1 MIKINLLIIVLTLSA
16 FIFSIFLGKTGELSN
31 AAISGASQA
40 VTLVIKL
47 AGGLVFWSGMMNL
60 IKKSGISD
68 LVARLLSPIIRL
80 IFPKLDKKSR
90 AAQYIGLNLSANM
103 LGLGNAAT
111 PFGIEAMRELNKLN
125 PTPDRPSNDMV
136 YFAVINSASIQLLP
150 TTVAIIR
157 AAHGSKNPMDI
168 LPAVL
173 MTSII
178 SLAVGLF
185 FAKIIPLFERKRR
198 K

>member
-1 MIKINLLIIVLTLSA
+1 MIKINLLIIILTLSA
-16 FIFSIFLGKTGELSN
+16 FVFSVFLGKMGELSN

-60 IKKSGISD
+60 IRKSGISD

-80 IFPKLDKKSR
+80 VFPKLDKNSK

-136 YFAVINSASIQLLP
+136 CFAVINSASIQLLP

-157 AAHGSKNPMDI
+157 AAHGAQNPMDI

-173 MTSII
+173 LTSLI
-178 SLAVGLF
+178 SLSIGLF

>member
-16 FIFSIFLGKTGELSN
+16 FVFSVFLGKTGEISS
-31 AAISGASQA
+31 AAISGATQA
-40 VTLVIKL
+40 VPLVIKL

-60 IKKSGISD
+60 VKKSGISE
-68 LVARLLSPIIRL
+68 LIAKLLSPIIRL
-80 IFPKLDKKSR
+80 VFPKLNKNSK

-125 PTPDRPSNDMV
+125 PTPDRPSDYMV
-136 YFAVINSASIQLLP
+136 CFAVINSASVQILP

-157 AAHGSKNPMDI
+157 AAHGSKNPMYI
-168 LPAVL
+168 LPAVIF
-173 MTSII
+173 TSVI
-178 SLAVGLF
+178 SLALGLF
-185 FAKIIPLFERKRR
+185 VAKIIPLIKGRR
-198 K
+198 KK

>member
-1 MIKINLLIIVLTLSA
+1 MIKINLLIIILTLSA
-16 FIFSIFLGKTGELSN
+16 FVFSVFLGKMGELSN

-47 AGGLVFWSGMMNL
+47 ACGLVFWSGMMNL
-60 IKKSGISD
+60 IRKSGISD

-80 IFPKLDKKSR
+80 VFPKLDKNSK

-136 YFAVINSASIQLLP
+136 CFAVINSASIQLLP

-157 AAHGSKNPMDI
+157 AAHGAQNPMDI

-173 MTSII
+173 LTSLI
-178 SLAVGLF
+178 SLSIGLF

>member
-1 MIKINLLIIVLTLSA
+1 MIKINLLIIILTLSA
-16 FIFSIFLGKTGELSN
+16 FVFSIFLGKTGELSN

-68 LVARLLSPIIRL
+68 LVSKLLSPIIKL
-80 IFPKLDKKSR
+80 IFPKLNKKSR

-136 YFAVINSASIQLLP
+136 CFAVINSASIQLLP

-157 AAHGSKNPMDI
+157 AAHGAQNPMDI

-173 MTSII
+173 LTSLL
-178 SLAVGLF
+178 SLSVGLF
-185 FAKIIPLFERKRR
+185 FAKIIPLFERKKR

>member
-1 MIKINLLIIVLTLSA
+1 MNLLIIVLTLSA

>member
-1 MIKINLLIIVLTLSA
+1 
-16 FIFSIFLGKTGELSN
+16 
-31 AAISGASQA
+31 
-40 VTLVIKL
+40 
-47 AGGLVFWSGMMNL
+47 MNL

>member
-16 FIFSIFLGKTGELSN
+16 FVFSIFLGKASELSN
-31 AAISGASQA
+31 AVISGASQA

-60 IKKSGISD
+60 VKKTGISD
-68 LVARLLSPIIRL
+68 LIAKLLSPIIKL
-80 IFPKLDKKSR
+80 IFPKLDRKSR
-90 AAQYIGLNLSANM
+90 AAQYIGLNISANM

-136 YFAVINSASIQLLP
+136 CFAVINSASIQLLP
-150 TTVAIIR
+150 TTVAVIR
-157 AAHGSKNPMDI
+157 AAHSAQNPMDI

-173 MTSII
+173 LTSVI
-178 SLAVGLF
+178 SLVLGLLV
-185 FAKIIPLFERKRR
+185 AKIIPLFERKRR

>member
-1 MIKINLLIIVLTLSA
+1 MIKINLLIIILTLSA
-16 FIFSIFLGKTGELSN
+16 FVFSIFLGKTGEISN

-80 IFPKLDKKSR
+80 VFPKLDKKSR
-90 AAQYIGLNLSANM
+90 AAQYIGLNISANM

-125 PTPDRPSNDMV
+125 PTPDHPSNDMV
-136 YFAVINSASIQLLP
+136 SFAVINSASIQLLP

-157 AAHGSKNPMDI
+157 AAHGSKNSMDI

-173 MTSII
+173 LTSVL

-185 FAKIIPLFERKRR
+185 FAKIIPLFERKR
-198 K
+198 KK